1 MRPKEKKIYSSWKK
15 LVIRVGAKR
24 PRRDDPDFVF
34 NEWCPEKSV
43 NVNHIKEGRPELRMI
58 LEKSLKGN
66 LDTDFPNR
74 IIKKKEF
81 RNLWET
87 VHGST
92 YLVSEKDLFEW
103 SKKNLNNVNKKNW
116 DRIHEYNKNILV
128 TCYIRFHVF
137 EKSIDNLS
145 KELKLWIREYNESLK
160 SLADLISDNQDIAKI
175 SYTEKLELGVQRIKS
190 AKSIITRM
198 EEMIKYYSDLLRKEI
213 LDSLVEGYELK
224 NIPTWAEEINKTS
237 VDGYIEAISITMNT
251 GYDKGFSEI
260 DRKAEK
266 MEKIF
271 SNTDFS
277 KCLSELYDLIK

>member
-1 MRPKEKKIYSSWKK
+1 MLRKDEQIYSSWKK

-24 PRRDDPDFVF
+24 PRRNDPDFVF

-58 LEKSLKGN
+58 LEKSLNGN
-66 LDTDFPNR
+66 LDSDFSNK

-81 RNLWET
+81 RNLWQT

-103 SKKNLNNVNKKNW
+103 SKKNLNNVNDEKW
-116 DRIHEYNKNILV
+116 GRIHESNKNNLV

-137 EKSIDNLS
+137 EKSIDKLS
-145 KELKLWIREYNESLK
+145 KELKLWIRGYNKSLR

-175 SYTEKLELGVQRIKS
+175 SHTEKLELGVQRIKS
-190 AKSIITRM
+190 ATSIITRM
-198 EEMIKYYSDLLRKEI
+198 EEMTKYYSDLLRKEI
-213 LDSLVEGYELK
+213 LDSLVEGHELR

-251 GYDKGFSEI
+251 GYDKEFSEI
-260 DRKAEK
+260 DQKAEK
-266 MEKIF
+266 MEEIF
-271 SNTDFS
+271 NNTHFS
-277 KCLSELYDLIK
+277 KLLSELYVLIE

>member
-1 MRPKEKKIYSSWKK
+1 MRRKDKIYSSWKK
-15 LVIRVGAKR
+15 LVVRVGAKR
-24 PRRDDPDFVF
+24 PRRNDPDFVF

-66 LDTDFPNR
+66 LDSDFSNR

-81 RNLWET
+81 RNLWEI

-103 SKKNLNNVNKKNW
+103 SKKNLNNVNDKKW
-116 DRIHEYNKNILV
+116 SRIHDSNKNSLI

>member
-1 MRPKEKKIYSSWKK
+1 MLPKDEQIISSWKK

-24 PRRDDPDFVF
+24 PRRNDPNFVF

-58 LEKSLKGN
+58 LEKSLNGN
-66 LDTDFPNR
+66 LDSNFSNK

-92 YLVSEKDLFEW
+92 YLVSEKDLFKW

-145 KELKLWIREYNESLK
+145 KELKLWIRDYNKDLK
-160 SLADLISDNQDIAKI
+160 SLAEMILDNQDVSKI
-175 SYTEKLELGVQRIKS
+175 SHTEKIELGVQRIKS
-190 AKSIITRM
+190 VTSIITKM
-198 EEMIKYYSDLLRKEI
+198 DEMTKYYSDLLRKEI
-213 LDSLVEGYELK
+213 LDSLVEGHEVR
-224 NIPTWAEEINKTS
+224 NIPSWAEEIDKTS
-237 VDGYIEAISITMNT
+237 VDGYIKITSIPMNT
-251 GYDKGFSEI
+251 GYDKEFSEI
-260 DRKAEK
+260 DRKVKK
-266 MEKIF
+266 MGEIF
-271 SNTDFS
+271 NDTHFS
-277 KCLSELYDLIK
+277 KLLSELYDLIE

>member
-66 LDTDFPNR
+66 LDSDFSNR

-103 SKKNLNNVNKKNW
+103 SKKNLNNVNDKKW
-116 DRIHEYNKNILV
+116 SRIHDSNKNSLI

>member
-1 MRPKEKKIYSSWKK
+1 MRPKEEKIYSSWKK

-58 LEKSLKGN
+58 LKKSLNGN
-66 LDTDFPNR
+66 LDSNFSNK

-92 YLVSEKDLFEW
+92 YLVSEKDLFKW

-145 KELKLWIREYNESLK
+145 KELKLWIRDYNKDLK
-160 SLADLISDNQDIAKI
+160 SLAEMILDNQDVSKI
-175 SYTEKLELGVQRIKS
+175 SHTEKIELGVQRIKS
-190 AKSIITRM
+190 VTSIITKM
-198 EEMIKYYSDLLRKEI
+198 DEMTKYYSDLLRKEI
-213 LDSLVEGYELK
+213 LDSLVEGHEVR
-224 NIPTWAEEINKTS
+224 NIPSWAEEIDKTS
-237 VDGYIEAISITMNT
+237 VDGYIKVTSIPMNT
-251 GYDKGFSEI
+251 GYDKEFSEI
-260 DRKAEK
+260 DQKAEK
-266 MEKIF
+266 MEEIF
-271 SNTDFS
+271 NNTHFS
-277 KCLSELYDLIK
+277 KLLSELYDLIE

>member
-58 LEKSLKGN
+58 LKKSLNGS
-66 LDTDFPNR
+66 LDSDFSNR
-74 IIKKKEF
+74 IIEKKEF
-81 RNLWET
+81 RDLWET

-92 YLVSEKDLFEW
+92 YLVSEKDLFKW

-145 KELKLWIREYNESLK
+145 KELKLWIRDYNKDLK
-160 SLADLISDNQDIAKI
+160 SLAEMILDNQDVSKI
-175 SYTEKLELGVQRIKS
+175 SHTEKIELGVQRIKS
-190 AKSIITRM
+190 VTSIITKM
-198 EEMIKYYSDLLRKEI
+198 DEMTKYYSDLLRKEI
-213 LDSLVEGYELK
+213 LDSLVEGHEVR
-224 NIPTWAEEINKTS
+224 NIPTWAEEIDKTS
-237 VDGYIEAISITMNT
+237 VDGYIKVTSIPMNT
-251 GYDKGFSEI
+251 GYDKEFSEI
-260 DRKAEK
+260 DRKVKK
-266 MEKIF
+266 MGEIF
-271 SNTDFS
+271 NDTHFS
-277 KCLSELYDLIK
+277 KLLSELYDLIE